1 MRIVERLRLVEPN
14 VLEDVLTITDPAA
27 FTKPWTQ
34 TRRYRRA
41 TKENDELHENTCAEG
56 LKLAPSKK

>member
-1 MRIVERLRLVEPN
+1 
-14 VLEDVLTITDPAA
+14 VLTMTDPVA

-34 TRRYRRA
+34 TRRYRRT

-56 LKLAPSKK
+56 LRLAK